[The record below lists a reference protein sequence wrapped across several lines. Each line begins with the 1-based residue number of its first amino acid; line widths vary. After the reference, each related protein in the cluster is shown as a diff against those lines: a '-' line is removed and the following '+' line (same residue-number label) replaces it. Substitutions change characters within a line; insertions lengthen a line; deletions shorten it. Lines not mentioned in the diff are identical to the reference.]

1 MQEEATITSK
11 GQVTIPKDIR
21 DHLGL
26 KDGEKIVFI
35 ERTGEVIIRP
45 KITNPVQKFREL
57 RSQIKFSEKE
67 IENMIK
73 ESKKAWD

>member
-1 MQEEATITSK
+1 MHEEATITSK

-21 DHLGL
+21 KHLGL
-26 KDGEKIVFI
+26 REGEKTIFI

-45 KITNPVQKFREL
+45 KITNSVQKFREL
-57 RSQIKFSEKE
+57 RAQIKFSEKE